1 MKTEKL
7 KTYYLIIGMVCLC
20 FLTASVGFTFY
31 SMEEYEK
38 KDISHFKE
46 NVESMRNNVS
56 NMIKGNIEILDGMAL
71 TIGQMEITDIEHL
84 QPIT

>member
-46 NVESMRNNVS
+46 NVESMRNSVS
-56 NMIKGNIEILDGMAL
+56 NMIKGNRDSGWYGFDCWTDGDNGYRASAA
-71 TIGQMEITDIEHL
+71 DH
-84 QPIT
+84 